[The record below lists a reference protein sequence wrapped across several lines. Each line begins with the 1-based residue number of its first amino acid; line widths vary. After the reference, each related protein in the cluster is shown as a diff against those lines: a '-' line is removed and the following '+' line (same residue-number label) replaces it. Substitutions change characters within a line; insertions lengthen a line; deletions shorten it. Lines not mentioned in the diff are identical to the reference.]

1 MYNGLNKLV
10 LKNVM
15 LIQYYFLEKQQQTD
29 MTFSFKVISIITL
42 ILFCL
47 KKDNNRKWDTHFES
61 EKELYQFRNI
71 NMYIP

>member
-42 ILFCL
+42 ILKTITENETHTL
-47 KKDNNRKWDTHFES
+47 KVKKNCISFE
-61 EKELYQFRNI
+61 I
-71 NMYIP
+71 

>member
-42 ILFCL
+42 ILFCMKKTIKENETHNL
-47 KKDNNRKWDTHFES
+47 KVKKNCISFE
-61 EKELYQFRNI
+61 L
-71 NMYIP
+71 